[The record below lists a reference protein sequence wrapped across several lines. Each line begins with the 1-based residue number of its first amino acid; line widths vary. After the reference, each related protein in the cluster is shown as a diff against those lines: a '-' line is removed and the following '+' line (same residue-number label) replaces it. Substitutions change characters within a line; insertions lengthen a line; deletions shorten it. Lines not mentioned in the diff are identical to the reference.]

1 MKYLIS
7 RKVSSV
13 KTHKSHQRSK
23 YTQHKPQKSVSF
35 ECRKCARYA
44 TCTTQGQ
51 KYKLCGK
58 LNPFA
63 KMCRS
68 GKKPKPR
75 KSKPCGKVQG
85 SLISALSLKGDL
97 VILE

>member
-44 TCTTQGQ
+44 TCTAQGQ

-75 KSKPCGKVQG
+75 KSKPCGKVH
-85 SLISALSLKGDL
+85 
-97 VILE
+97 